1 MVYASS
7 SVFVKDR
14 PEMFTYEA
22 TNEVFNLAKKEDVV
36 GGILFLDDAPNP
48 QGAMAIISAGLKK
61 VIYRL
66 PVETVEE
73 TAACQLL
80 EQYGIETVYN
90 PDIIT
95 CKEDGVYHINKES
108 D

>member
-1 MVYASS
+1 
-7 SVFVKDR
+7 
-14 PEMFTYEA
+14 MFTYEA
-22 TNEVFNLAKKEDVV
+22 TNEVFNLAKKEDIA
-36 GGILFLDDAPNP
+36 GGILFLDDAPQP

-61 VIYRL
+61 VVYKL

-73 TAACQLL
+73 SAACQLL
-80 EQYGIETVYN
+80 EQYGVETVYN

-95 CKEDGVYHINKES
+95 CREDGVYHVDKEN